1 MTGRHTA
8 GLIIEAA
15 GRRMPADC
23 GAALAW
29 AVVHESGR
37 TSATAEVGIRDP
49 HNASLLAEWGVTL
62 GSTLKLTSV
71 TPDGKH
77 ALFEGEVTDC
87 EARASSD
94 AGAASTVGGV
104 FTVIRAKDR
113 SHRLRRGHRVASYPK
128 MTAGDIVRE
137 VAKQAGVET
146 GTVDDARPTYE
157 FLTQPAMS
165 DWDFLSHLARENG
178 RDLFFRDG
186 KLHFCKPARA
196 SSAPAK
202 GMSAQGSPF
211 ALQFGANLLKVGSVA
226 SLDDQVT
233 GVTVRGWDPERKEP
247 FVAMGNPATTRHS
260 TAWTAPSGAVS
271 GPSVLLAGLPRGT
284 QGEAETL
291 AASMAQEIAA
301 GLPRLRAVVRGEPRL
316 RLRSGVSLTGLGKQ
330 FEGQYTVT
338 SVRHEYHPD
347 SGYLTELTVNEGAD
361 RTAVGRPGDGEEGLR
376 RFYGL
381 MPAKVVNIKDD
392 KKQGRVKVQL
402 PWLDGKYESNWA
414 RTVQLG
420 GSRGYSVVVPEVGD
434 EVLVGFE
441 HGCLDRPYVLGGLYN
456 GVDKLAPHKLD
467 LVDGG
472 KGQANRRSFASK
484 KGHRLELLDA
494 GGSGMGATLITGDGK
509 LQIKMDQNDTLI
521 TVQSDGKV
529 KIAAKSGITVDAGN
543 APLELKGQSVDV
555 NAQQNLKLSGMQV
568 EVSGTKVDVSADT
581 TAKFSGTAVA
591 EISGAL
597 VKIN

>member
-8 GLIIEAA
+8 GLIVVA
-15 GRRMPADC
+15 GGHRMPSAC
-23 GAALAW
+23 NTALAW
-29 AVVHESGR
+29 AVVQENSH

-49 HNASLLAEWGVTL
+49 HNASLLAEWGITL
-62 GSTLKLTSV
+62 GGALKLVSV
-71 TPDGKH
+71 TADGEH
-77 ALFEGEVTDC
+77 PLFEGEVTDC

-94 AGAASTVGGV
+94 GSGSHGFGGV
-104 FTVIRAKDR
+104 LTVIRARDC
-113 SHRLRRGHRVASYPK
+113 SHRLRRGYRVASYPK
-128 MTAGDIVRE
+128 MTAGDIVRK
-137 VAKQAGVET
+137 VANEAGVQT
-146 GTVDDARPTYE
+146 GTVDDASSTYD

-186 KLHFCKPARA
+186 KLHFCQPAPA

-202 GMSAQGSPF
+202 GTSAQDSPF

-233 GVTVRGWDPERKEP
+233 GVAVRGWDPERKEP
-247 FVAMGNPATTRHS
+247 FVATGNPVTARHS

-271 GPSVLLAGLPRGT
+271 GPPLLLAGLPRGT

-291 AASMAQEIAA
+291 ATSMAQEVAA

-361 RTAVGRPGDGEEGLR
+361 RTAVGRPGDGEVGLR

-392 KKQGRVKVQL
+392 KDQGRVKVQL
-402 PWLDGKYESNWA
+402 PWLDAQYESNWA
-414 RTVQLG
+414 RTVQLS
-420 GSRGYSVVVPEVGD
+420 GSRGHGVVVPEVGD

-441 HGCLDRPYVLGGLYN
+441 HGSLDRPYVLGGLYN
-456 GVDKLAPHKLD
+456 GVDKLAPHELD

-472 KGQANRRSFASK
+472 QGKTNRRSFASK
-484 KGHRLELLDA
+484 EGHRLELLDA
-494 GGSGMGATLITGDGK
+494 GSPGMGATLITGDGK
-509 LQIKMDQNDTLI
+509 LQIQLDQHNTLI
-521 TVQSDGKV
+521 SVQSNGTV
-529 KIAAKSGITVDAGN
+529 EITAEHGIAVDAGN
-543 APLELKGQSVDV
+543 APLELKGQSIDI
-555 NAQQNLKLSGMQV
+555 NAQQSLKISGTQV
-568 EVSGTKVDVSADT
+568 EMSGTKVDVSAA
-581 TAKFSGTAVA
+581 TAKFSGSTVA